1 MGGILTT
8 MFLSIVLS
16 CLLATLV
23 SDLNVAATTT
33 STSTTS
39 TPTTSTSTTTTTTT
53 TTTPTITTTTPIH
66 EGCCSKV
73 KVESDGIGS
82 KHFWAMG
89 TYERIEMLEKL
100 ENCNK
105 TIYVNTRSAGNIHQF
120 YLEGCEN
127 EGWKIGRVFEGE
139 VEKYIYYDGE
149 KIKCPADEKK
159 SDWFVLDGNEYSPDS
174 ELTIQCIE

>member
-39 TPTTSTSTTTTTTT
+39 TPTTSTSTTTT
-53 TTTPTITTTTPIH
+53 TTTTPIH

-105 TIYVNTRSAGNIHQF
+105 TIYVNTRSAGSIHQF

-159 SDWFVLDGNEYSPDS
+159 SNWFVLDGNEYSPDS